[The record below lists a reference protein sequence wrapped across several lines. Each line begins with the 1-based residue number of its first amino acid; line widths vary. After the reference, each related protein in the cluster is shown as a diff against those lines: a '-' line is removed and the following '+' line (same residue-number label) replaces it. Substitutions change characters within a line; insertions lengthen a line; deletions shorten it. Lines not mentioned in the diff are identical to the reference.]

1 MKRWIFTLAALALVL
16 AAAAFFWKK
25 AATERRASTTMA
37 AARSLLAKGRA
48 ADAQVLLQATKPP
61 EQASPSRAAW
71 FDLEVRTALAN
82 RQFELLRRL
91 RDRDPDGFARNPE
104 AVSWME
110 RIAMARGDAI
120 PDDAGP
126 ILTAD
131 KALQAG
137 DAATARQVLES
148 ARFEG
153 SDEVNRLT
161 RLALLDADK
170 PEKAWALISQAYAID
185 PKNPDVRT
193 FSGNL
198 LEQEGKPELAR
209 RDYVAAVVANPQ
221 NLRARDNLAEFYLRQ
236 QMLPQAVQTWLEAP
250 PADGSALFYLKAWFW
265 NRVGLGSV
273 PINNP
278 AVLGEA
284 VASLAALPQ
293 GDFWGNDP
301 GLLLTQS
308 RVLADRAETL
318 WLRVLQEL
326 RAGREPDA
334 LKLLSRASPQQA
346 ARHTFL
352 RTTLE
357 FLLAARTGAGGNP
370 PPDIPEI
377 KKSGHP
383 FWKWLDENKSD
394 PEALRQPW
402 VLPALFCVSGWLRA
416 GVDICKPEDLADTPE
431 WAAYAVAR
439 SAQVCGDARHLADFL
454 AASPSKS
461 PAMQLLRGESEWADN
476 RKVEGQKIFESLLGT
491 PEAGYRAAFLLAL
504 EALARNDAAGVRR
517 VIARQPD
524 FAESVPGREFLAR
537 AALAEGKEDD
547 ALSIY
552 KSLGDTSDDAR
563 IYLARTA
570 YNAKDWGRAETLV
583 RSLIADHPNEP
594 AFADNLEKIQ
604 AAKKSQ

>member
-1 MKRWIFTLAALALVL
+1 MKRWVFTLAALAIAF
-16 AAAAFFWKK
+16 AAAAFFWNK
-25 AATERRASTTMA
+25 AATERRATATMA
-37 AARSLLAKGRA
+37 AARGLLAKGRA

-61 EQASPSRAAW
+61 EKESLSRASW
-71 FDLEVRTALAN
+71 FDLEIRTALAN

-91 RDRDPDGFARNPE
+91 RDRDPEGFARNSE
-104 AVSWME
+104 AASWLE
-110 RIAMARGDAI
+110 RIAMARGDGI
-120 PDDAGP
+120 PEDAGP

-137 DAATARQVLES
+137 DSSTARQLLES
-148 ARFEG
+148 AKLEG

-161 RLALLDADK
+161 RLALLNADK
-170 PEKAWALISQAYAID
+170 PEKAWDLISQAYTID

-193 FSGNL
+193 FSANL

-236 QMLPQAVQTWLEAP
+236 QMLPQAVQTWLDTP

-273 PINNP
+273 PIKNP
-278 AVLGEA
+278 ALLGEA

-293 GDFWGNDP
+293 GDFWGSDP

-308 RVLADRAETL
+308 RVLEDRAETL

-326 RAGREPDA
+326 RTGREPEA

-346 ARHTFL
+346 ARNSFL

-377 KKSGHP
+377 KKNGHP

-416 GVDICKPEDLADTPE
+416 GVDICKPEDLADAPE

-439 SAQVCGDARHLADFL
+439 SAQVCGDARRLSDFL
-454 AASPSKS
+454 AASKSKS
-461 PAMQLLRGESEWADN
+461 PAMQLLRGESAWSNN
-476 RKVEGQKIFESLLGT
+476 RKAEGQKIFESLLGT

-504 EALARNDAAGVRR
+504 EALARNDAAGAKR
-517 VIARQPD
+517 IISRQPD
-524 FAESVPGREFLAR
+524 FAGSVSGREFLAR
-537 AALAEGKEDD
+537 AALAEGKEAE
-547 ALSIY
+547 ALAIY
-552 KSLGDTSDDAR
+552 KLLGDASDDAR

-570 YNAKDWGRAETLV
+570 YTAKDWDRAEALV

-594 AFADNLEKIQ
+594 AFAGNLEKIQ
-604 AAKKSQ
+604 AAKKSP

>member
-1 MKRWIFTLAALALVL
+1 MKRWVFTLAALAIAF
-16 AAAAFFWKK
+16 AAAAFFWNK
-25 AATERRASTTMA
+25 AATERRATATMA
-37 AARSLLAKGRA
+37 AARGLLAKGRA

-61 EQASPSRAAW
+61 EKASPSRAAW
-71 FDLEVRTALAN
+71 FDLQVRTALAN

-91 RDRDPDGFARNPE
+91 KEGDPAGFARNPE
-104 AVSWME
+104 AVSWLE
-110 RIAMARGDAI
+110 RIAMAHGDGI
-120 PDDAGP
+120 PEDAGP

-131 KALQAG
+131 KALLAG
-137 DAATARQVLES
+137 DAAAARQVLES
-148 ARFEG
+148 AKLEG

-193 FSGNL
+193 FSANL

-221 NLRARDNLAEFYLRQ
+221 NLRVRDNLAEFYLRQ
-236 QMLPQAVQTWLEAP
+236 QMLPQAVQTWLDTP
-250 PADGSALFYLKAWFW
+250 PVDGSAIFFLKAWFW
-265 NRVGLGSV
+265 NRVGLGSL
-273 PINNP
+273 PPKNP
-278 AVLGEA
+278 AALGNL
-284 VASLAALPQ
+284 VASLAALPP
-293 GDFWGNDP
+293 GDFWGSEP
-301 GLLLTQS
+301 GLFLIQS
-308 RVLADRAETL
+308 HALADRAEIL

-346 ARHTFL
+346 ARNTFL
-352 RTTLE
+352 RDTLL
-357 FLLAARTGAGGNP
+357 FLLEARTATGGNP

-383 FWKWLDENKSD
+383 FWKWLDESKSD

-402 VLPALFCVSGWLRA
+402 VLPTLFCVSGWLRA
-416 GVDICKPEDLADTPE
+416 GVDICKPEDLSDAPE

-439 SAQVCGDARHLADFL
+439 SAQVCGDARRLADFL
-454 AASPSKS
+454 AASKSKS
-461 PAMQLLRGESEWADN
+461 PAMQLLRGESAWSDN
-476 RKVEGQKIFESLLGT
+476 RKADGQKIFEGLLGT
-491 PEAGYRAAFLLAL
+491 PDAGYRAAALLAL
-504 EALARNDAAGVRR
+504 EALARNDAAGAKRI
-517 VIARQPD
+517 IARQPD

-537 AALAEGKEDD
+537 AALAEGKEAD
-547 ALSIY
+547 ALAIY

-570 YNAKDWGRAETLV
+570 CNAKDWGSAEALV

-604 AAKKSQ
+604 AAKKQP